1 MSQQVNGLTRLS
13 DLPELRIRAR
23 QVLKGLSDGTV

>member
-13 DLPELRIRAR
+13 DLPELRIRAKK
-23 QVLKGLSDGTV
+23 VLQGLSDGTI